1 MSSICIQKFEELSKS
16 DLYAILRLRSEVF
29 IVEQDCVYQDV
40 DNKDQVSL
48 HVFLKKGNA
57 IIGYTR
63 LFRPGDYFEE
73 ASIGRVVVSKKYR
86 NKDYGKQLMNASI
99 QAVYKFFN
107 QKKIKISAQCY
118 LKNFYND
125 LGFLE
130 QGESYLE
137 DGIPHITMIKN

>member
-40 DNKDQVSL
+40 DNKDQISL
-48 HVFLKKGNA
+48 HVFKKGNA

-73 ASIGRVVVSKKYR
+73 ASIGRVVVSKNYR

-107 QKKIKISAQCY
+107 QKK
-118 LKNFYND
+118 
-125 LGFLE
+125 
-130 QGESYLE
+130 
-137 DGIPHITMIKN
+137 

>member
-1 MSSICIQKFEELSKS
+1 MSSIYIQKFEELSKS

-40 DNKDQVSL
+40 DNKDQISL

-86 NKDYGKQLMNASI
+86 NKEYGKQLMNASV

-107 QKKIKISAQCY
+107 QKKN
-118 LKNFYND
+118 KNFSTM
-125 LGFLE
+125 LFKEFL
-130 QGESYLE
+130 
-137 DGIPHITMIKN
+137 

>member
-1 MSSICIQKFEELSKS
+1 
-16 DLYAILRLRSEVF
+16 
-29 IVEQDCVYQDV
+29 
-40 DNKDQVSL
+40 
-48 HVFLKKGNA
+48 
-57 IIGYTR
+57 
-63 LFRPGDYFEE
+63 GDYFEE

-86 NKDYGKQLMNASI
+86 NKEYGKQLMNASV

-107 QKKIKISAQCY
+107 QRKIKISAQCY